1 MQFVD
6 VNIVL
11 IFYKSSVTMCSVIE
25 EGAVVFETLNQVE
38 PLELKCRKCLIED
51 GNVVLQKKYVYC
63 KTCFVP
69 MVTHKFRAT
78 LGKSKLV
85 NRGERV
91 LVCVSGSLSSV
102 SLLHMIWTGLQQ
114 STYKRLTFDPVVL
127 YIDESVLHN
136 YPHDQEDKIKELF
149 EKYGLTYHVVKFA
162 AAVYSDNCLNEE
174 RYIDQ
179 YNDKLKNIFNS
190 LSDLTLKED
199 MLMKLRKY
207 AITKLA
213 ELLKCTRIMTAENEH
228 KLSIRLLS
236 NVALGR
242 GSQTSLDIGLAV
254 NNKNNDKT
262 SLVTIRPMRNLSAK
276 EISYYA
282 LFNNLD
288 DFMHSNF
295 LTATSED
302 ESIQKTTE
310 RFVNDLQVDFPSTV
324 STIFRTGEKISE
336 KTSAIS
342 YCLLCQGIMDVNM
355 SPSSAM
361 EATKYSKY
369 VSLMGVKAL
378 ELSLKDVKNEEA
390 NQKNCT
396 GCKCKKQ
403 DLKEEIIEGLCYAC
417 THIIQNLE
425 SLDDLPKDILS
436 KEKERLQFKM
446 MEEQIKDFLL

>member
-1 MQFVD
+1 
-6 VNIVL
+6 
-11 IFYKSSVTMCSVIE
+11 MCSVNE
-25 EGAVVFETLNQVE
+25 EGTEAFEVLKPIE

-51 GNVVLQKKYVYC
+51 GNVVLQKKFVYC

-91 LVCVSGSLSSV
+91 LVCVSGSQSSV

-127 YIDESVLHN
+127 YIDESVLHD
-136 YPHDQEDKIKELF
+136 YPQDQVNKIQEFF
-149 EKYGLTYHVVKFA
+149 EKYGLTYHIVKFA
-162 AAVYSDNCLNEE
+162 AAVYSDNCLNEDTN
-174 RYIDQ
+174 IDQ
-179 YNDKLKNIFNS
+179 HNDKLKNIFNN

-199 MLMKLRKY
+199 MLMKLRKR

-213 ELLKCTRIMTAENEH
+213 DLLKCTRIMTAENEH

-242 GSQTSLDIGLAV
+242 GSQISLDIGLAV

-282 LFNNLD
+282 LFNKLD

-336 KTSAIS
+336 KTSAIA
-342 YCLLCQGIMDVNM
+342 YCLLCLGIMEVNM

-378 ELSLKDVKNEEA
+378 KLSLKELKNEET
-390 NQKNCT
+390 NEKTCN
-396 GCKCKKQ
+396 GCKCKNKQ
-403 DLKEEIIEGLCYAC
+403 DLKEEIIESLCYAC
-417 THIIQNLE
+417 THIIQDLE
-425 SLDDLPKDILS
+425 SLDDLPEDILN
-436 KEKERLQFKM
+436 KEKERLQFKK